1 MINKAKFNEIID
13 GWKNLLFKD
22 NPEVEEIAKERISIC
37 VDCENFT
44 EISTCNLCGCFMPAK
59 TRSIT
64 SRCGL
69 DYWNK
74 KY

>member
-1 MINKAKFNEIID
+1 MINKQKFNEIID
-13 GWKNLLFKD
+13 GWKNLILKND
-22 NPEVEEIAKERISIC
+22 PIVEEIAKERISIC

-44 EISTCNLCGCFMPAK
+44 EINTCKLCGCYMPAK

-64 SRCGL
+64 SRCDL